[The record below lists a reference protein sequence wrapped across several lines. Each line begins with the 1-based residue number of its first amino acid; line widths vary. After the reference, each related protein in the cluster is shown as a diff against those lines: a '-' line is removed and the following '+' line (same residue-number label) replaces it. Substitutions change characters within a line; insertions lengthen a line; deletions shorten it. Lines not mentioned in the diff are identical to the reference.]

1 MKCDLRQSP
10 RCHPVQGRLRRW
22 LWGRRF
28 LGGPKPSPRSRA
40 HTQIHAA
47 RGPRLEAASRCP
59 SGAPGHAGPVLHPTQ
74 PQARETGATSS
85 PVWQWLPLPVS
96 PATLPSSGGSAVA
109 HGPDSCALGGPGR
122 AAQTLRSLRRAAHA
136 ALVRL
141 SRAERARCM
150 EPKPTRGLVPEA
162 PLLEL
167 LSARTLH
174 GANCHVQVCRKCL
187 TLAAVISQCDR
198 WRRSHRRA
206 LPTSAPPESVLQAP
220 GAASCL

>member
-1 MKCDLRQSP
+1 MRPAPKPPLSP
-10 RCHPVQGRLRRW
+10 RAGQTAAVALGKAIPGRAETITAVTRTHTDPRSK
-22 LWGRRF
+22 GT
-28 LGGPKPSPRSRA
+28 SPRGC
-40 HTQIHAA
+40 QQMPI
-47 RGPRLEAASRCP
+47 RGPWPCWASSAPNTATGKGDGGHLFAGVAVAA
-59 SGAPGHAGPVLHPTQ
+59 V
-74 PQARETGATSS
+74 
-85 PVWQWLPLPVS
+85 PVS

-150 EPKPTRGLVPEA
+150 EPKPTQGLVPEA

-167 LSARTLH
+167 LGARTLH